1 MVFVLFLGMLILTAG
16 YLLKQDLNNNTRIRK
31 LEKTLK
37 TYIENGKKRQTEK
50 AEKTGH
56 NTDRHK
62 PSDTATKTTGR

>member
-1 MVFVLFLGMLILTAG
+1 MVFVLFLGMLVLTAG

-37 TYIENGKKRQTEK
+37 TYIENGKKRQTKE

-56 NTDRHK
+56 NSGDK